1 MQAIK
6 KECLHDGWKYVIG
19 QAMKNMREATIN
31 PLISQIAFRIIE
43 YVRRKDFPEGVHLV
57 EQALANEFHV
67 SRSPV
72 HKALHLLTKEG
83 VVLFKPNRGFFLA
96 RPAMEI
102 AELDLA
108 TPASIEED
116 KYYQIAGD
124 RVRGIL
130 KGHVSEVELRTTYGI
145 SRDKLI
151 KILIRMSQEGWVERR
166 PGNGWNF
173 LPILNSADAL
183 DQSFRFRIALETA
196 ALLEPTYHVDA
207 ALFAVLRKEQE
218 ALIKTQVDSTVF
230 SKMFEAGARF
240 HEQIVACSG
249 NPFFIEAIQ
258 HINRMRR
265 LIEYNFKIDK
275 PRLERYQDHIAIL
288 ELLEAGN
295 HKEASDLLRHHLNQA
310 RINRR
315 QNSIE
320 STGEIKE
327 Q

>member
-1 MQAIK
+1 
-6 KECLHDGWKYVIG
+6 
-19 QAMKNMREATIN
+19 
-31 PLISQIAFRIIE
+31 
-43 YVRRKDFPEGVHLV
+43 
-57 EQALANEFHV
+57 
-67 SRSPV
+67 
-72 HKALHLLTKEG
+72 
-83 VVLFKPNRGFFLA
+83 
-96 RPAMEI
+96 
-102 AELDLA
+102 
-108 TPASIEED
+108 
-116 KYYQIAGD
+116 
-124 RVRGIL
+124 
-130 KGHVSEVELRTTYGI
+130 
-145 SRDKLI
+145 
-151 KILIRMSQEGWVERR
+151 MSQEGWVERR